1 VKFVTGML
9 VAGLVA
15 GVGIVIYI
23 AMTTK
28 KGSGDSIIEN
38 VGRTSLGQ
46 PIFADL
52 NRIDPISEGSVDS
65 TGRVAMVM

>member
-1 VKFVTGML
+1 MKFVTGML

-15 GVGIVIYI
+15 GVGIVIYMT
-23 AMTTK
+23 MTTK
-28 KGSGDSIIEN
+28 KSNRVPIIEQ

>member
-1 VKFVTGML
+1 MKFVTGML
-9 VAGLVA
+9 AAALVA
-15 GVGIVIYI
+15 GVGIVIYN

-28 KGSGDSIIEN
+28 KGNGASIIEQ

-65 TGRVAMVM
+65 SGRVAMA